1 MRPIF
6 NINSNNKKSF
16 ILEKPGGLTDFLHWA
31 FGSYEVLFKEAQAN
45 Q

>member
-16 ILEKPGGLTDFLHWA
+16 ILEKLGGLTYFLLLA
-31 FGSYEVLFKEAQAN
+31 FGSCEALFK
-45 Q
+45 

>member
-16 ILEKPGGLTDFLHWA
+16 ILEKLGGLTYFLSLA
-31 FGSYEVLFKEAQAN
+31 FGSHEELCKEARVSE
-45 Q
+45 